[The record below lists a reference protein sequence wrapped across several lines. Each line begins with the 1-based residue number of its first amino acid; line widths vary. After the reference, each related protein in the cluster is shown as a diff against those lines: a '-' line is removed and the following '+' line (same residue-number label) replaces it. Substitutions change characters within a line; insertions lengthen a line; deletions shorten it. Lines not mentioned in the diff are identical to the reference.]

1 MLTILR
7 SIIQPRLDYCSQL
20 WSPCDQMSI
29 NRLEAIQRRFL
40 SQIRD
45 RELTSLNYWE
55 KLEHLNVLSQERRR
69 ERFQI
74 CFIWKLSQDLCEGY
88 DIQWQW
94 SERRGRF
101 AVPAPVKRTATAKVK
116 RAKERSLRV
125 HGAQLFNLLPM
136 SLRNENSGDYELFKN
151 HLDLYLKGIPDQ
163 PTTAGLTRAA
173 NSNSL
178 LHQIPLCQD
187 VH

>member
-94 SERRGRF
+94 SEH
-101 AVPAPVKRTATAKVK
+101 
-116 RAKERSLRV
+116 ELRV
-125 HGAQLFNLLPM
+125 TRL
-136 SLRNENSGDYELFKN
+136 S
-151 HLDLYLKGIPDQ
+151 
-163 PTTAGLTRAA
+163 TTGLCSSTCWVRRTSTTHCQERAHVW
-173 NSNSL
+173 SRWSSTGRR
-178 LHQIPLCQD
+178 
-187 VH
+187 